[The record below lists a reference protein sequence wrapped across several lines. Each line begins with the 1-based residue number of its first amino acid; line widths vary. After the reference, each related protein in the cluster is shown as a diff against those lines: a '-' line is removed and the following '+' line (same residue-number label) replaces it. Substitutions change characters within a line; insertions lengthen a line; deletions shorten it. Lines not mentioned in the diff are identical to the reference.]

1 MAAHAVGD
9 LGYVS
14 DFMPGGRLSRPVAGE
29 AGIRV
34 QISGVAVLAGFRPAM
49 IERESV
55 RLAEFRRGIGS
66 GIVAGGAVGAKQALV
81 EGRVGVTAYAG
92 GGRALEHGPAGTLHV
107 TFIALHLLV
116 RPGQGKS

>member
-9 LGYVS
+9 LGYVG
-14 DFMPGGRLSRPVAGE
+14 DRMPGGRPGGFVTGK
-29 AGIRV
+29 AGISV
-34 QISGVAVLAGFRPAM
+34 QIGGVAILAGLGSAVV
-49 IERESV
+49 EREGV
-55 RLAEFRRGIGS
+55 RLAKFCRGIGG